1 MALVA
6 KFLHLGLRGIIGGG
20 KLATIVAIIVAAI
33 VYFILLLM
41 TGSLNYEDVVLL
53 SGGEKVAN
61 KLNKMGILKK

>member
-1 MALVA
+1 
-6 KFLHLGLRGIIGGG
+6 
-20 KLATIVAIIVAAI
+20 
-33 VYFILLLM
+33 M